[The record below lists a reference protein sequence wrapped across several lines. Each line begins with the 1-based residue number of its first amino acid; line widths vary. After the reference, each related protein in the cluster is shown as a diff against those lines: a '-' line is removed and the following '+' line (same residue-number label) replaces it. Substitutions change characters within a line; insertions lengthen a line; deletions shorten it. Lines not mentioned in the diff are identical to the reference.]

1 MINVIGCTY
10 GVVNGGFKHNSQP
23 GFNCKLPGQA
33 SSVHEWTKPRVVV
46 ADRTLLCVTQGIAG
60 NKSHMQFLMRI
71 CRYRYMG
78 IVSYSGR
85 QAVHGASS
93 VYPLSLALIVSDDSN
108 ATINILATHKL

>member
-1 MINVIGCTY
+1 MADLSIIRSLGLIANY
-10 GVVNGGFKHNSQP
+10 LA
-23 GFNCKLPGQA
+23 KL
-33 SSVHEWTKPRVVV
+33 SVHEWTKPRVVV
-46 ADRTLLCVTQGIAG
+46 ADRTLLCVTQAIIAG

-93 VYPLSLALIVSDDSN
+93 VYPLSLALIVSDDSSH
-108 ATINILATHKL
+108 AMQQLTYWPPTSYDQSLIE